1 MRKTERERE
10 RKELEITLLE
20 QNNKKATYTGE
31 KEEEKVTHKS
41 EIEGEKRK
49 EGKKKKTHNQ
59 QIHSAFRYRYLVVLT
74 RFISRL
80 KAKKSLF
87 KRIQKERWRK
97 KKRSR
102 RRSWDKREAE
112 EARNEKKTENCIS
125 F

>member
-49 EGKKKKTHNQ
+49 EGKKKKHTTNKFTV
-59 QIHSAFRYRYLVVLT
+59 HSGT
-74 RFISRL
+74 GISL
-80 KAKKSLF
+80 Y
-87 KRIQKERWRK
+87 
-97 KKRSR
+97 
-102 RRSWDKREAE
+102 
-112 EARNEKKTENCIS
+112 
-125 F
+125 